1 MTPLRTLLL
10 RRLPA
15 ILLLLLAL
23 TESTLARSYEKEGY
37 HRKGK
42 SAQISA
48 PQPTITTPLMDLCSE
63 DINMKL
69 ACHCSPE
76 AHAKAQKASCSIF
89 DGELP
94 RKDANWLAFHTQTSL
109 EHLKFTIR
117 KSGNLTY
124 IPSDV
129 IFTLK
134 KLRVLT
140 IEYGII
146 GDIYPHAFGNL
157 TELRQCNL
165 PNNQIRTL
173 HPNAFANHPSLEQ
186 ITLEN
191 NDIRKIDREA
201 FVNLP
206 QLVRLNLANNS
217 IAELH
222 DNGFVELTKLEELR
236 LEMNLISVLAKEYFK
251 GLENLKSLKLSYNDV
266 NYVGATVFADLWS
279 LQMLFLD
286 SNKIEKLDER
296 AFDGLNNLRHL
307 HLENNRLVT
316 LESGT
321 FTSVSALAVLNL
333 DGNYLETLSYNHIVP
348 LMDNLVNASS
358 LLSVR
363 DNRFVC
369 DCRLAWVYDLSNRT
383 RNEDLKEK
391 LHAIECTLGK
401 SPSDNALASQ
411 DSSAAAAS
419 ASSSIFQDGEL
430 DDEGDYIE
438 DAAQDNESTVEEKP
452 EIVNLFRLGKEHL
465 PCPEELVGPT
475 DGPNPRESK
484 GLLDL
489 HWGHSG
495 VSAVRPGG
503 GSSNALFGL
512 CVAAA
517 SSLVVGTV
525 MISARVR
532 W

>member
-1 MTPLRTLLL
+1 ASPASLTP
-10 RRLPA
+10 
-15 ILLLLLAL
+15 LLLLLLGTL
-23 TESTLARSYEKEGY
+23 TFATLLQPTVARSYEKDTY
-37 HRKGK
+37 RKGK

-48 PQPTITTPLMDLCSE
+48 PQPTITTQLVDLCSE

-76 AHAKAQKASCSIF
+76 NHPKAQKASCSIF

-134 KLRVLT
+134 KLRTLT

-146 GDIYPHAFGNL
+146 ADIYPYAFGNL
-157 TELRQCNL
+157 SELRVANL
-165 PNNQIRTL
+165 PNNQIKTL
-173 HPNAFANHPSLEQ
+173 HPNAFANHPALEE
-186 ITLEN
+186 IVLEN

-206 QLVRLNLANNS
+206 LLIKLNLANNS
-217 IAELH
+217 ISELH
-222 DNGFVELTKLEELR
+222 DNGFIELSKLEELR
-236 LEMNLISVLAKEYFK
+236 LELNMISVLAKEYFR
-251 GLENLKSLKLSYNDV
+251 GLENLKILKLSYNDV

-286 SNKIEKLDER
+286 GNKIEKLDER
-296 AFDGLNNLRHL
+296 AFDGLNNLRYL
-307 HLENNRLVT
+307 HLENNRLIT

-321 FTSVSALAVLNL
+321 FTSVSSLLVLNL
-333 DGNYLETLSYNHIVP
+333 DGNSLETLSYNHIVP
-348 LMDNLVNASS
+348 LMDNLVNSS
-358 LLSVR
+358 ALLSIR
-363 DNRFVC
+363 DNRFIC
-369 DCRLAWVYDLSNRT
+369 DCRLAWIYDLSNRT
-383 RNEDLKEK
+383 RNENLKEN

-401 SPSDNALASQ
+401 QNYYNSVSQQTQANLDNSFPENEF
-411 DSSAAAAS
+411 D
-419 ASSSIFQDGEL
+419 E
-430 DDEGDYIE
+430 EGDYIE
-438 DAAQDNESTVEEKP
+438 DAALDNESTVQDTKP
-452 EIVNLFRLGKEHL
+452 EIVSLFKLGKEQL

-489 HWGHSG
+489 PWGHSG
-495 VSAVRPGG
+495 VSAIRQSAVGHSRMMLV
-503 GSSNALFGL
+503 SVVALF
-512 CVAAA
+512 A
-517 SSLVVGTV
+517 SSVGLVL
-525 MISARVR
+525 ISSVR

>member
-1 MTPLRTLLL
+1 M
-10 RRLPA
+10 
-15 ILLLLLAL
+15 
-23 TESTLARSYEKEGY
+23 
-37 HRKGK
+37 
-42 SAQISA
+42 
-48 PQPTITTPLMDLCSE
+48 
-63 DINMKL
+63 
-69 ACHCSPE
+69 
-76 AHAKAQKASCSIF
+76 
-89 DGELP
+89 LP

-146 GDIYPHAFGNL
+146 SDIYPHAFGNL

-173 HPNAFANHPSLEQ
+173 HPFAFANHPALEQ

-217 IAELH
+217 ISELH

-236 LEMNLISVLAKEYFK
+236 LELNMISVLAKEYFK

-296 AFDGLNNLRHL
+296 AFDGLSNLRHL

-321 FTSVSALAVLNL
+321 FTSVSSLAVLNL

-383 RNEDLKEK
+383 RNENLREK
-391 LHAIECTLGK
+391 LHAIECTLGR
-401 SPSDNALASQ
+401 SDGGTAQQQQQQ
-411 DSSAAAAS
+411 DSSATSFMDAE
-419 ASSSIFQDGEL
+419 F

-452 EIVNLFRLGKEHL
+452 EVVNLFRLGKEHL

-489 HWGHSG
+489 PWGHSG
-495 VSAVRPGG
+495 VSAVRPS
-503 GSSNALFGL
+503 GSSSALLVL
-512 CVAAA
+512 CVAAT
-517 SSLVVGTV
+517 LVVFSVGTAV
-525 MISARVR
+525 ISTRVR

>member
-1 MTPLRTLLL
+1 MV
-10 RRLPA
+10 
-15 ILLLLLAL
+15 LLLLAL
-23 TESTLARSYEKEGY
+23 LLWQPATARSYEKDSTH

-48 PQPTITTPLMDLCSE
+48 PQATITTPLMDLCSE

-76 AHAKAQKASCSIF
+76 NHAKAQKASCSIF

-146 GDIYPHAFGNL
+146 SDVNPYAFGNL
-157 TELRQCNL
+157 SELRQCNL

-173 HPNAFANHPSLEQ
+173 HPYAFANHPMLEQ
-186 ITLEN
+186 IVLEN

-217 IAELH
+217 ISELH
-222 DNGFVELTKLEELR
+222 DNGFVELSKLEELR
-236 LEMNLISVLAKEYFK
+236 LELNMISVLAKEYFK
-251 GLENLKSLKLSYNDV
+251 GLENLKSLKLSFNDV
-266 NYVGATVFADLWS
+266 NYVGAMVFTDLWS

-307 HLENNRLVT
+307 HLENNRLIA

-321 FTSVSALAVLNL
+321 FTTVSALAMLNL
-333 DGNYLETLSYNHIVP
+333 DGNSLETLSYNHIAP
-348 LMDNLVNASS
+348 LMDNLVNSS
-358 LLSVR
+358 TLLSIR

-383 RNEDLKEK
+383 RNENLKEK

-401 SPSDNALASQ
+401 KSLFGETQPGQFPPAVPQ
-411 DSSAAAAS
+411 DSSS
-419 ASSSIFQDGEL
+419 FL
-430 DDEGDYIE
+430 DNEFDEEGDYIE

-452 EIVNLFRLGKEHL
+452 EIVNLFRLGKDHL

-489 HWGHSG
+489 PWGHSG
-495 VSAVRPGG
+495 VSAIRPGT
-503 GSSNALFGL
+503 GSSNTLLLVLSAVVVLSS
-512 CVAAA
+512 AA
-517 SSLVVGTV
+517 V
-525 MISARVR
+525 MISSVR

>member
-1 MTPLRTLLL
+1 MTPPRTSSTSPASLAAQVLVFCVITITLLQ
-10 RRLPA
+10 P
-15 ILLLLLAL
+15 
-23 TESTLARSYEKEGY
+23 TTARSYEKESY
-37 HRKGK
+37 RKGK

-48 PQPTITTPLMDLCSE
+48 PQPTITTQLVDLCSE

-76 AHAKAQKASCSIF
+76 NHAKAQKASCSIF

-109 EHLKFTIR
+109 EHLKFTVR

-134 KLRVLT
+134 KLRTLT

-146 GDIYPHAFGNL
+146 SDIHPYAFGNL
-157 TELRQCNL
+157 SELRVANL
-165 PNNQIRTL
+165 PNNQIKTL
-173 HPNAFANHPSLEQ
+173 HPNAFANHPALEE
-186 ITLEN
+186 IVLEN
-191 NDIRKIDREA
+191 NDIRRIDREA

-206 QLVRLNLANNS
+206 LVIKLNLANNS
-217 IAELH
+217 ISELH
-222 DNGFVELTKLEELR
+222 DNGFVELSKLEELR
-236 LEMNLISVLAKEYFK
+236 LELNMISVLAKEYFK
-251 GLENLKSLKLSYNDV
+251 GLENLKILKLSYNDV

-286 SNKIEKLDER
+286 GNKIEKLDER
-296 AFDGLNNLRHL
+296 AFDGLNNLRYL

-321 FTSVSALAVLNL
+321 FTSVSALLVLNL
-333 DGNYLETLSYNHIVP
+333 DGNSLETLSYSHIVP
-348 LMDNLVNASS
+348 LMDNLVNSS
-358 LLSVR
+358 ALLSIR

-383 RNEDLKEK
+383 RNEDLKEN
-391 LHAIECTLGK
+391 LHAIECTLGAK
-401 SPSDNALASQ
+401 KNYYSTGAQQTQSTLDNAFSENEF
-411 DSSAAAAS
+411 D
-419 ASSSIFQDGEL
+419 E
-430 DDEGDYIE
+430 EGDYIE
-438 DAAQDNESTVEEKP
+438 DAALDNESTIDEKP
-452 EIVNLFRLGKEHL
+452 EIVSLFKLGKEQL

-489 HWGHSG
+489 PWGHSG
-495 VSAVRPGG
+495 VSAIRPA
-503 GSSNALFGL
+503 GSSSTIVCIAAILVSSVGL
-512 CVAAA
+512 VMV
-517 SSLVVGTV
+517 SS
-525 MISARVR
+525 VR